1 MRRFEESYS
10 RPTERLAT
18 EGQRKRCRVYDPA
31 LQLGE
36 GVEEE
41 EAEAAAGGDGERW
54 QLDGVVAAG
63 EEKRFVGDAVGV
75 EGVEELLRV
84 FGPEGG
90 VVAGADEQG
99 ALAVGAEATDVGK
112 RADGRLPATELVE
125 ADFGAET
132 FPDVHGGHAGGDD
145 VGEIGGDVEK
155 RAGAEERVVGEG
167 DEADGRADGGAEDA
181 EAVVALR
188 GEPVEGA
195 ASVGDGLAIGGDGEA
210 DVGADEV
217 VGARVAGD
225 GAAVVVRHAEAQS
238 GDAENV
244 EPAGESDVGVGLG
257 VPVREDE
264 DGGAGM
270 FRAEETGVD
279 GIVLGPGRRVGG
291 REREDAVGGEAIVGG
306 GRGGVEVVAARESFR
321 DPTVKEGA
329 RVGVIGTAADVLE
342 APGEGEDAAVV
353 VHCPATVLVAADGLF
368 EPAHGSQTN
377 KYSAGNRAAQM
388 RHSERLR

>member
-1 MRRFEESYS
+1 MRRFGESCS
-10 RPTERLAT
+10 KLTERLAT
-18 EGQRKRCRVYDPA
+18 EAQRKRCRVYDPA

-41 EAEAAAGGDGERW
+41 EAEAAASGDRERR

-63 EEKRFVGDAVGV
+63 EQELFVGDTVGA

-84 FGPEGG
+84 LGPEGG

-99 ALAVGAEATDVGK
+99 TLAVGAEATDVGK
-112 RADGRLPATELVE
+112 RADRRPPAAQLVE

-132 FPDVHGGHAGGDD
+132 FPNVHGGHPGGDD

-155 RAGAEERVVGEG
+155 RAGAEERFVGEG
-167 DEADGRADGGAEDA
+167 DKADGRADGGAEDA

-264 DGGAGM
+264 DSGAGM

-306 GRGGVEVVAARESFR
+306 GRDSVEVVAARESFR

-329 RVGVIGTAADVLE
+329 RVGVIGAAADVLE

-353 VHCPATVLVAADGLF
+353 VHRPATVLVAADGLF
-368 EPAHGSQTN
+368 EPAHSG
-377 KYSAGNRAAQM
+377 
-388 RHSERLR
+388 